1 MRELRFRSTSVTSFP
16 IMRRH
21 VLKTIFTLFE
31 VPPLSSS
38 SIFFPNLRRHVL
50 NIMVTFCVVMGMAVF
65 YTAISPVLYTSEAKL
80 FVRLGAKPWR
90 YPTATTNQTVNLQ
103 ETRENELNSIYELL
117 KSRAMIEQ
125 LVDTF
130 GIDAVLDKSTGASS
144 ADPERAVPET
154 PGTVSIWTQLNPLTT
169 YSRRDKAIRKLSQRL
184 QVDPVRKSNIIN
196 ISCDAT
202 DPPAQKLV
210 STAIELART
219 THIRVNRTVG
229 SFDFFDAEAKDKA
242 QHLAEL
248 EEAGVS

>member
-1 MRELRFRSTSVTSFP
+1 
-16 IMRRH
+16 MRRH
-21 VLKTIFTLFE
+21 VLKTIFTFFE

-38 SIFFPNLRRHVL
+38 STFFPIVRRHVL
-50 NIMVTFCVVMGMAVF
+50 KIIVTFCVVMGLAVF

-80 FVRLGAKPWR
+80 FVRLGRETVALD
-90 YPTATTNQTVNLQ
+90 PTATTNQTVNLQ

-130 GIDAVLDKSTGASS
+130 GIDAILDKSAGTPS
-144 ADPERAVPET
+144 ANSEQAVLET

-184 QVDPVRKSNIIN
+184 QVDAVRKSNIIN

-202 DPPAQKLV
+202 DPCLPRSW
-210 STAIELART
+210 STRQSSWQ
-219 THIRVNRTVG
+219 G
-229 SFDFFDAEAKDKA
+229 
-242 QHLAEL
+242 
-248 EEAGVS
+248 